1 MQAAFLIPAGII
13 LYTVA
18 GGLKA
23 TFIAS
28 CVHMVTICF
37 FLILITERSKQVHVT
52 LLLCRYVHTV
62 IIYFALCIFSLTV
75 YTSCPQLG
83 SPGIVR
89 PFFCGESESALRAAQ
104 LYAPVSVTHT
114 TPP

>member
-1 MQAAFLIPAGII
+1 MRCARQAAFLIPAGII

-28 CVHMVTICF
+28 
-37 FLILITERSKQVHVT
+37 
-52 LLLCRYVHTV
+52 YVHTI

-75 YTSCPQLG
+75 YTSSPQLG
-83 SPGIVR
+83 SAGVVR
-89 PFFCGESESALRAAQ
+89 ALS
-104 LYAPVSVTHT
+104 LHCPV
-114 TPP
+114 